1 MPEKQHNKTFPFTPN
16 YDDLTEILTDHNLAA
31 LGDAYVN
38 FVYSLAL
45 SNRKGKPAGAKTK
58 GTTLAQALRKASLR
72 EHLPSR
78 MSSHTLADAAEA
90 LLAYAWLHNHITFKE
105 SVATLNKNKDVIEG
119 FTQLLTTAKK
129 RIKLS

>member
-1 MPEKQHNKTFPFTPN
+1 VKDRAKTFPFTPN
-16 YDDLTEILTDHNLAA
+16 YNSLTEVMTDHELAA

-45 SNRKGKPAGAKTK
+45 SNRKGKPTGAKAK
-58 GTTLAQALRKASLR
+58 GTTLAQALRKAGLR

-78 MSSHTLADAAEA
+78 MNSHTLADAAEA
-90 LLAYAWLHNHITFKE
+90 LLAYAWLHNEITLKE
-105 SVATLNKNKDVIEG
+105 SVATLNKNEDIVEG
-119 FTQLLTTAKK
+119 LAQLLLTAKN